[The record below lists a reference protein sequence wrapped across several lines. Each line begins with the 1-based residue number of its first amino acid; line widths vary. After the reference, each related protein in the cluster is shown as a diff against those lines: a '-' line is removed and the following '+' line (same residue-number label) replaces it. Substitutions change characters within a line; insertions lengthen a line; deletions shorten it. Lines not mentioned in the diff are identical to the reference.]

1 VDTARQIAV
10 TTRRDQGLLLNPNY
24 QSAEFV
30 SAGRIE
36 RVRS

>member
-1 VDTARQIAV
+1 METARQIAV
-10 TTRRDQGLLLNPNY
+10 TKRRDEGLLLNPNY